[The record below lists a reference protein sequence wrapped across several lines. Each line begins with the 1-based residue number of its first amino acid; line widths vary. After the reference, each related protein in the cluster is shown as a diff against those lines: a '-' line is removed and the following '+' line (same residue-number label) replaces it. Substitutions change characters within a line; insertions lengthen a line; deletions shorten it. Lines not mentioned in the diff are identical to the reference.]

1 MGILH
6 PAMGKE
12 QTKMIKAILIASLA
26 TVALAEAEA
35 DPYVYSGLGGYY
47 GGHLGYTGLGH
58 LGYGYGLG
66 YGHRLVYGKR
76 SADAEPEAR
85 PRLILTTDTDT
96 VLDTLDT
103 ILDTLDTVDS
113 DTVDTLDTIDSDT
126 MVVSDTTARGLLML
140 RPIPMF
146 TTDTDWDT
154 SDMLDTSDTDTDTD
168 TAMDTCTAR
177 GLLMLSLRLR
187 PIPTFSTVDSDT
199 PD

>member
-1 MGILH
+1 MGV
-6 PAMGKE
+6 KE

-35 DPYVYSGLGGYY
+35 DPYIAYSGLRYGLGGYY
-47 GGHLGYTGLGH
+47 GGLGYAG

-66 YGHRLVYGKR
+66 YGHGLVYGKR
-76 SADAEPEAR
+76 SADAEPEAKAEAD
-85 PRLILTTDTDT
+85 PYYGYGYGLGYA
-96 VLDTLDT
+96 DT

-154 SDMLDTSDTDTDTD
+154 SDMLDT
-168 TAMDTCTAR
+168 
-177 GLLMLSLRLR
+177 
-187 PIPTFSTVDSDT
+187 
-199 PD
+199 

>member
-35 DPYVYSGLGGYY
+35 DPCVYSGLGGYY

-66 YGHRLVYGKR
+66 YGHGLVTARGLLMLSLR
-76 SADAEPEAR
+76 PR

-103 ILDTLDTVDS
+103 N
-113 DTVDTLDTIDSDT
+113 
-126 MVVSDTTARGLLML
+126 
-140 RPIPMF
+140 
-146 TTDTDWDT
+146 
-154 SDMLDTSDTDTDTD
+154 
-168 TAMDTCTAR
+168 
-177 GLLMLSLRLR
+177 
-187 PIPTFSTVDSDT
+187 
-199 PD
+199 